1 MSTYYPKNKG
11 KLLNWAME
19 YYESNK
25 EILREQTRNNYRELS
40 IEKMIKKNM

>member
-1 MSTYYPKNKG
+1 
-11 KLLNWAME
+11 ME

-25 EILREQTRNNYRELS
+25 EILREQTRNNYSELS